1 MMMNKLPSNTPI
13 SNILEFL
20 DSFSRWSAR
29 NRCLFAMRQVLRIKD
44 ISVLRVSDVINQSG
58 TIKLYFVSSIDGV
71 RFQFDPDLRSEI
83 ERYLKYLFSVPTS
96 ESLKQILDSDTDI
109 PLFATQKRAC
119 GFSPNT
125 LAQHYSLT
133 DRVIHRHFA
142 SSTSNSVRSRTQNLL
157 RKQKSDLC
165 N

>member
-20 DSFSRWSAR
+20 DSCPRWSER
-29 NRCLFAMRQVLRIKD
+29 NRCLFALRQALRIKD
-44 ISVLRVSDVINQSG
+44 ISVLRVSDVINQDG
-58 TIKLYFVSSIDGV
+58 TINEYFISGIDGA
-71 RFQFDPDLRSEI
+71 RFQFCPDLRSEI
-83 ERYLKYLFSVPTS
+83 ERYLKYLFLAPTS
-96 ESLKQILDSDTDI
+96 ESLKQILESDTDI

-133 DRVIHRHFA
+133 DRVIHRHFRPHTVKI
-142 SSTSNSVRSRTQNLL
+142 SKL
-157 RKQKSDLC
+157 
-165 N
+165 

>member
-20 DSFSRWSAR
+20 DSCPRWSER
-29 NRCLFAMRQVLRIKD
+29 NRCLFALRQALRIKD
-44 ISVLRVSDVINQSG
+44 ISVLRVSDVINQDG
-58 TIKLYFVSSIDGV
+58 TINEYFISGIDGA
-71 RFQFDPDLRSEI
+71 RFQFCPDLRSEI

-96 ESLKQILDSDTDI
+96 SPLKQILELDTDI

-125 LAQHYSLT
+125 LAQHYSLS
-133 DRVIHRHFA
+133 DRVIHRHF
-142 SSTSNSVRSRTQNLL
+142 SVSTGNSVRSRTQNLL
-157 RKQKSDLC
+157 REQKSDSYI
-165 N
+165 

>member
-1 MMMNKLPSNTPI
+1 MMMNKLPTNTPL

-20 DSFSRWSAR
+20 DSCTRWSAR
-29 NRCLFAMRQVLRIKD
+29 NRCLFALRQVLRIKD
-44 ISVLRVSDVINQSG
+44 ISVLRVCDVINQNG
-58 TIKLYFVSSIDGV
+58 TISEYFISSIDGA

-83 ERYLKYLFSVPTS
+83 ERYLRFLFSVRTS
-96 ESLKQILDSDTDI
+96 ESLIQILDSDTDI

-133 DRVIHRHFA
+133 DRAIHRHFA
-142 SSTSNSVRSRTQNLL
+142 TSTGNSVRSSTQNWL
-157 RKQKSDLC
+157 REQKSDSYI
-165 N
+165 

>member
-20 DSFSRWSAR
+20 DSCPRWSER
-29 NRCLFAMRQVLRIKD
+29 NRCLFALRQALRIKD
-44 ISVLRVSDVINQSG
+44 ISVLRVSDVINQDW
-58 TIKLYFVSSIDGV
+58 TISECFISSIDGV
-71 RFQFDPDLRSEI
+71 RFQFCPDLRSEI

-96 ESLKQILDSDTDI
+96 ESLKQILESDTNI

-133 DRVIHRHFA
+133 DRVIQRHFA
-142 SSTSNSVRSRTQNLL
+142 ASTGNSVRSRTQNWL
-157 RKQKSDLC
+157 REQKSDSC
-165 N
+165 I

>member
-1 MMMNKLPSNTPI
+1 MMLNKLPSNTPL

-20 DSFSRWSAR
+20 ESFPRWSAR
-29 NRCLFAMRQVLRIKD
+29 NRCLFALRQVLRIKD
-44 ISVLRVSDVINQSG
+44 ISVLRVSDVINQDG
-58 TIKLYFVSSIDGV
+58 TISECFISGIDGV
-71 RFQFDPDLRSEI
+71 HFELDDDLRSEI

-96 ESLKQILDSDTDI
+96 ESLKQILESDTDN

-142 SSTSNSVRSRTQNLL
+142 ASTGSSVLSSTQNWL
-157 RKQKSDLC
+157 REQKSDSYI
-165 N
+165 

>member
-1 MMMNKLPSNTPI
+1 MMMNKLPSNAPI

-20 DSFSRWSAR
+20 DSCPRWSER
-29 NRCLFAMRQVLRIKD
+29 NRCLFALRQALRIKD
-44 ISVLRVSDVINQSG
+44 ISVLRVSDVINQDG
-58 TIKLYFVSSIDGV
+58 TISECFISGIDGV
-71 RFQFDPDLRSEI
+71 CFQFDPDLRSEI
-83 ERYLKYLFSVPTS
+83 ERYLRFLFSIPTS
-96 ESLKQILDSDTDI
+96 ESLKQILELDTDI

-142 SSTSNSVRSRTQNLL
+142 TSTG
-157 RKQKSDLC
+157 D
-165 N
+165 

>member
-1 MMMNKLPSNTPI
+1 MMMNKLPSNTPL

-20 DSFSRWSAR
+20 DSCPRWSER
-29 NRCLFAMRQVLRIKD
+29 NRCLFALRQVLRIKD
-44 ISVLRVSDVINQSG
+44 ISVLRVSDVIKQDG
-58 TIKLYFVSSIDGV
+58 TISECFVSGIDGV

-83 ERYLKYLFSVPTS
+83 KRYLRFLFSVRTS
-96 ESLKQILDSDTDI
+96 ESLKQILESDTNI
-109 PLFATQKRAC
+109 PLFITQKRAC

-142 SSTSNSVRSRTQNLL
+142 ASTGNSARNIE
-157 RKQKSDLC
+157 
-165 N
+165 

>member
-1 MMMNKLPSNTPI
+1 MLNKLPTNTPL

-20 DSFSRWSAR
+20 DSFTRWSAR
-29 NRCLFAMRQVLRIKD
+29 NRCLFALRQVLRIKD
-44 ISVLRVSDVINQSG
+44 ISVLRVCDVINQNG
-58 TIKLYFVSSIDGV
+58 TISKYFISSIDGA

-83 ERYLKYLFSVPTS
+83 ERYLRFLFSVRTS
-96 ESLKQILDSDTDI
+96 ESLIQILDSDTDI

-133 DRVIHRHFA
+133 DRAIHRHFA
-142 SSTSNSVRSRTQNLL
+142 TSSR
-157 RKQKSDLC
+157 
-165 N
+165 